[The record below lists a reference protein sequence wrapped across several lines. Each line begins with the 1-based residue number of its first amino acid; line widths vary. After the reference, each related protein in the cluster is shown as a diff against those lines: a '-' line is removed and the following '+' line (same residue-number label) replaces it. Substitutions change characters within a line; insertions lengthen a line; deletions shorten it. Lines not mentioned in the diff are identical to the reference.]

1 MADYKLSVARSARNE
16 LQAMDRLVA
25 MRIISRLESLAR
37 DPRQTFHVGGMN
49 SMRGRTCLKEVAL
62 DGESAVE
69 DTENFDVL

>member
-1 MADYKLSVARSARNE
+1 VADYKLSVARSARKE

-25 MRIISRLESLAR
+25 MRIISRLESLAQ

-49 SMRGRTCLKEVAL
+49 SMRSRRSLKEVAL

-69 DTENFDVL
+69 DAENVDVT